1 MDEDFRRELER
12 RLALARQ
19 EQHDDPAFADLP
31 RLDMWLLW
39 AILAGSLV
47 LTWVLQAA

>member
-1 MDEDFRRELER
+1 MDEDFRQELER

-19 EQHDDPAFADLP
+19 QQPDDPAFADLP
-31 RLDMWLLW
+31 RFDMGLLW

-47 LTWVLQAA
+47 LTWLLQAA